1 MDNNDIFSYL
11 KEADENNDLEELYF
25 TWKALGE
32 LSATNETKAYR
43 SGGIYLVN
51 EPESKLDKTLFLFY
65 DDYFSSIDWNSA
77 SILDF
82 NGTTILKD
90 GVNSTYLKNISTIQ
104 FTEEVVQ
111 QIDLEKF
118 KDFILFNKYK
128 KEESDII
135 IIDDEQY
142 GLILQ
147 PLGYPFVMENELEYQ
162 KKDILTHAIKPT
174 LRAYFKH
181 FPIIQEEVRPANI
194 GSRFSIKFPEGAHGA
209 VMWTTNGMS
218 IGGSS
223 NMITA
228 FGYITTE
235 GQYASMAMRNSI
247 FGKPIRYNKSI
258 PGYTGMSIVERLENT
273 MGNMVTNATL
283 NNIFKREKFT
293 KIHKPDGLYA
303 EGYTIGG
310 GTLNIRWLKG
320 SNRWDDIDEGE
331 YEEVLQLARANTVL
345 FFTSVRSQIKPDTNL
360 GLNTNELQ
368 STWSGIKKD
377 ILEKWSTSSYNKIY
391 STMRGGNAF

>member
-223 NMITA
+223 NMMTA
-228 FGYITTE
+228 FGYIATE
-235 GQYASMAMRNSI
+235 GQYASMAMRNSRL
-247 FGKPIRYNKSI
+247 GKTIRYNKSI